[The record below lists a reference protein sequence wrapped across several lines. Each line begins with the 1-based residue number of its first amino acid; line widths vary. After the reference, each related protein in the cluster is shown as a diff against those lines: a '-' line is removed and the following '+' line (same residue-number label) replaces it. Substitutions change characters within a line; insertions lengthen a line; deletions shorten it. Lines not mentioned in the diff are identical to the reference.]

1 MEQTEKLSQ
10 EVIKE
15 TNAKQILKVFA
26 QKRKLTRIEIATVT
40 GISIPT
46 ITNNL
51 KYLLTEGII
60 KEVGKTSSSSGR
72 KATILEF
79 NPDSRMAFGVDF
91 SSTHLRKTGMV
102 RFMLANLDMKIIH
115 EESFPYNSFKNVDDI
130 INHLKERFLAILND
144 KAVSIKNMLGVCF
157 SLPGIVNEKEKLL
170 EKDPNMETYLGID
183 HLDFKN
189 YIDTFLFPLE
199 IENEAITATLAEMI
213 QNGSTRYP
221 NMIYLAVNRG
231 ISAGIVIGGKIYK
244 GGNRKAGL
252 LGHQFYKD
260 SEEICTCGNKGCWE
274 LFAATGALIR
284 NYKKLTGE
292 TLEST
297 RNFYVKLVKGDSK
310 AFTVWNDYLE
320 DFSNGIINILIA
332 FDPVNIIIGGEISLF
347 EDFLLIPLRE
357 KIAQKNRF
365 SNKQNVN
372 IKIGNLKSNA
382 SLMGAAMVPIQA
394 FYRNTNSLYLSP
406 G

>member
-1 MEQTEKLSQ
+1 MKQIDKLSQ
-10 EVIKE
+10 EDIKE
-15 TNAKQILKVFA
+15 TNTKQILKVFA
-26 QKRKLTRIEIATVT
+26 QKRKLTRIEIASVT

-51 KYLLTEGII
+51 NYLLLEGII
-60 KEVGKTSSSSGR
+60 KKAGKASSSSGR
-72 KATILEF
+72 KATVLEF
-79 NPDSRMAFGVDF
+79 DPDSRMAFGVDF
-91 SSTHLRKTGMV
+91 SSTHLRKTGMI

-115 EESFPYNSFKNVDDI
+115 EESFPYNSFHDI
-130 INHLKERFLAILND
+130 DSIMNHLQDRFLAILED
-144 KAVSIKNMLGVCF
+144 RSINIKTVLGVCF
-157 SLPGIVNEKEKLL
+157 SLPGIINEEEKLL

-189 YIDTFLFPLE
+189 YTGLFPFPME

-213 QNGSTRYP
+213 HNGSTRYP
-221 NMIYLAVNRG
+221 NLIYLAVNRG

-260 SEEICTCGNKGCWE
+260 SEEVCTCGNKGCWE

-284 NYKKLTGE
+284 NYKKLTGKS
-292 TLEST
+292 LEST
-297 RNFYVKLVKGDSK
+297 RDFYVKLVKGNSE

-320 DFSNGIINILIA
+320 DFSNGIVNILIA

-357 KIAQKNRF
+357 KIGQKNRF
-365 SNKQNVN
+365 YNEQDVN
-372 IKIGNLKSNA
+372 IKIGKLKSNA
-382 SLMGAAMVPIQA
+382 SLVGAAMVPIQA
-394 FYRNTNSLYLSP
+394 FFRNSKSLYLSP
-406 G
+406 